1 MEQLFGAIPVVLSG
15 LGANEGVA
23 GAVVFAA
30 WKRCAGKLLCERT
43 APIEFFENRLVVA
56 VADETWASHLEDLS
70 PQMLVKLNGSLGQ
83 GTVKYIEF
91 RINKK
96 RVNAT
101 RSSNAKANDH
111 EDSPV
116 KVSPSLAAAA
126 EVIADENLREQFLSA
141 ADSYLARQRESEKG

>member
-1 MEQLFGAIPVVLSG
+1 MEQLYGAIPAVLSG
-15 LGANEGVA
+15 LGANEGIA
-23 GAVVFAA
+23 EAVVFAA
-30 WKRCAGKLLCERT
+30 WQRCAGALLRERT

-56 VADETWASHLEDLS
+56 VADETWQRHLEDLS

-96 RVNAT
+96 MVNAV
-101 RSSNAKANDH
+101 RVSNARAKAP
-111 EDSPV
+111 EDRPV

-126 EVIADENLREQFLSA
+126 EAIADEKLREQFLSA
-141 ADSYLARQRESEKG
+141 ADIYLAKQRESEKG